1 MLNPSKTQ
9 FVLLRRPGKEL
20 PPGTAVNCRGTSIA
34 PSAYARY
41 LGILVDEH
49 LSFSTQ
55 VDAVCATVNR
65 KVGAFVHAKQNISIF
80 GKRLFYLS
88 IIQSTFEFGSTAYI
102 HCLSQTL
109 YDKLLTASRVALK
122 RIFSLDR
129 MTPTTLLY
137 SHTNL
142 YALEKRLNFKTYVFV
157 YRCLNGLASPL
168 LRDRFTLRAHGAR
181 TAAITR
187 GQVSAALVL
196 PPANTR
202 YGFSAISYLG
212 AARWNTLPPACRM
225 SSSPAEFRSSIKLY
239 LGFPVKR
246 R

>member
-1 MLNPSKTQ
+1 
-9 FVLLRRPGKEL
+9 
-20 PPGTAVNCRGTSIA
+20 
-34 PSAYARY
+34 
-41 LGILVDEH
+41 
-49 LSFSTQ
+49 
-55 VDAVCATVNR
+55 
-65 KVGAFVHAKQNISIF
+65 
-80 GKRLFYLS
+80 
-88 IIQSTFEFGSTAYI
+88 
-102 HCLSQTL
+102 
-109 YDKLLTASRVALK
+109 
-122 RIFSLDR
+122 

-181 TAAITR
+181 TAATTR

>member
-1 MLNPSKTQ
+1 M
-9 FVLLRRPGKEL
+9 
-20 PPGTAVNCRGTSIA
+20 
-34 PSAYARY
+34 
-41 LGILVDEH
+41 
-49 LSFSTQ
+49 
-55 VDAVCATVNR
+55 DAVCANVNR

-181 TAAITR
+181 TAATTR

-196 PPANTR
+196 PPPPLTPDMALVHFLIWALPGGIHFHR
-202 YGFSAISYLG
+202 L
-212 AARWNTLPPACRM
+212 AACLVHQLNFAHPSNYT
-225 SSSPAEFRSSIKLY
+225 
-239 LGFPVKR
+239 
-246 R
+246 